1 MSVTETFGKTVI
13 KANKN
18 HPALSRGILRAGWEA
33 EDLVFRFHPHKESF
47 PADQY
52 LARLMMDTML
62 APLRT
67 PDQSVICSI
76 FTPCE
81 LVQEAQLHP
90 YNVEAF
96 SSYISA
102 SYAESACVQK
112 AEETGISDTL
122 CSYHKTFLG
131 AAENGLMPRPR
142 CIVYT
147 NVTCDANLLTFSRLA
162 RLFDVPEFFV
172 QVPSDPSEDAVA
184 YVRDELL
191 SLKNFLQDVTG
202 RSIDDNALKARVER
216 SKRTLSSFEAYQS
229 ARADR
234 YVPSDLVTP
243 LYSAMAANILLGTKE
258 EETYVNRCLLDLQ
271 KAGPKKGKHI
281 YWMHTLPF
289 WSSAVKKYFLFNENA
304 QIVGDEL
311 SQVCSSDFDAED
323 PYRGMAQRLVY
334 NALNGPADRRIEA
347 GIQHAKQCGAD
358 GVIWFNHWGCKH
370 TLGMAQLAK
379 AGFED
384 AGLPTLLLDGDGC
397 DRAHGGEG
405 QTLTRIGAFLEN
417 LV

>member
-52 LARLMMDTML
+52 LA
-62 APLRT
+62 
-67 PDQSVICSI
+67 ICSI

-142 CIVYT
+142 CIVY
-147 NVTCDANLLTFSRLA
+147 A
-162 RLFDVPEFFV
+162 
-172 QVPSDPSEDAVA
+172 
-184 YVRDELL
+184 
-191 SLKNFLQDVTG
+191 
-202 RSIDDNALKARVER
+202 AL
-216 SKRTLSSFEAYQS
+216 YI
-229 ARADR
+229 
-234 YVPSDLVTP
+234 P
-243 LYSAMAANILLGTKE
+243 M
-258 EETYVNRCLLDLQ
+258 
-271 KAGPKKGKHI
+271 
-281 YWMHTLPF
+281 
-289 WSSAVKKYFLFNENA
+289 
-304 QIVGDEL
+304 
-311 SQVCSSDFDAED
+311 
-323 PYRGMAQRLVY
+323 
-334 NALNGPADRRIEA
+334 
-347 GIQHAKQCGAD
+347 
-358 GVIWFNHWGCKH
+358 
-370 TLGMAQLAK
+370 
-379 AGFED
+379 
-384 AGLPTLLLDGDGC
+384 
-397 DRAHGGEG
+397 
-405 QTLTRIGAFLEN
+405 
-417 LV
+417 

>member
-1 MSVTETFGKTVI
+1 MSVTEIFGKTVI

-131 AAENGLMPRPR
+131 AAENGLMPGPR

-147 NVTCDANLLTFSRLA
+147 NVTCDATLLTFSRLA
-162 RLFDVPEFFV
+162 RLFVVP
-172 QVPSDPSEDAVA
+172 
-184 YVRDELL
+184 
-191 SLKNFLQDVTG
+191 
-202 RSIDDNALKARVER
+202 
-216 SKRTLSSFEAYQS
+216 
-229 ARADR
+229 
-234 YVPSDLVTP
+234 
-243 LYSAMAANILLGTKE
+243 
-258 EETYVNRCLLDLQ
+258 
-271 KAGPKKGKHI
+271 
-281 YWMHTLPF
+281 
-289 WSSAVKKYFLFNENA
+289 
-304 QIVGDEL
+304 
-311 SQVCSSDFDAED
+311 
-323 PYRGMAQRLVY
+323 
-334 NALNGPADRRIEA
+334 
-347 GIQHAKQCGAD
+347 
-358 GVIWFNHWGCKH
+358 
-370 TLGMAQLAK
+370 
-379 AGFED
+379 
-384 AGLPTLLLDGDGC
+384 
-397 DRAHGGEG
+397 
-405 QTLTRIGAFLEN
+405 
-417 LV
+417 